1 MSRQQHGAVP
11 DPSRSAVTQHDID
24 RMLRLRRM
32 SQAKACYPCR
42 QRKVKCDHGQP
53 CQTCQKRRH
62 PEICKY
68 DLDAADSRRGRRQRT
83 GSRIIE
89 MPEQAE
95 ENSSDHSFSD
105 VYMLPADQG
114 LINELTPNAAGAPTR
129 TQWSNCETPDESEPR
144 TDVSR
149 AGGSSV
155 LALLD
160 RAVQGSPGEMSQKAG
175 PVLGLFNTLDISP
188 FAKPKTPQELWAA
201 LLLIVPQQHE
211 LQK

>member
-1 MSRQQHGAVP
+1 MSGQQHGAVP

-53 CQTCQKRRH
+53 CQTCQKRKH

-68 DLDAADSRRGRRQRT
+68 DIDAADSRRGRRQRT
-83 GSRIIE
+83 GSRIIDR
-89 MPEQAE
+89 PERAE
-95 ENSSDHSFSD
+95 ESSSDQSFSD
-105 VYMLPADQG
+105 VYMLT
-114 LINELTPNAAGAPTR
+114 ELPPDAAAAPIR
-129 TQWSNCETPDESEPR
+129 TDWSNCETPDESEPR

-160 RAVQGSPGEMSQKAG
+160 RAIQGSPGEMSQKAG